1 MEDDH
6 SFERIREDVAARQRA
21 TVWPDTLR
29 NGATIDAFLWKGD
42 PNAKPVQRIGLII
55 FAIFSLLLA
64 FFLTT
69 IPFEKNFED
78 GSSIVFLAALIPI
91 LITVRLLRNA
101 FLRPPKHR
109 GRNELPG

>member
-1 MEDDH
+1 
-6 SFERIREDVAARQRA
+6 
-21 TVWPDTLR
+21 VWPDTFR
-29 NGATIDAFLWKGD
+29 NGATIYAFLWKGD

-64 FFLTT
+64 VFILA

-91 LITVRLLRNA
+91 LLTVRLLSNA
-101 FLRPPKHR
+101 FLRPPKHPVD
-109 GRNELPG
+109 NEPAR